1 MDASAVVIPP
11 YVGRPLRL
19 VPFHGVRLNPRRVG
33 DPSSGRLFARPYR
46 AVAARLAQWQ
56 ERGQL
61 RRDDEPALYLH
72 EYTAG
77 GLTVRGLVGALDISH
92 RATGPDDRAVLPHE
106 GIHPVQADE
115 LADRMTELALNPAP
129 ILLVH
134 RAPAEIRTIVHAMVA
149 TVPVDDFVDRNEQ
162 RHRIWA
168 IRDPELLGRIDAAL
182 AQSQALIA
190 DGHHRYAA
198 YLRMQRRAP
207 GGPTDRGLAMLVDQE
222 DTPLFLGPIHRL
234 LTGVAL
240 DELAAAAEVIGAG
253 FDIVERAAA
262 VHALGP
268 ATLALTDGRRWAT
281 VKLDLPQD
289 RAAVEL
295 LHEELVPALSRGP
308 QRIDYHHSVDATLS
322 NLRKDSVAVLM
333 PAPDVDLVLK
343 IAADDR
349 LLPEK
354 ATSFQPKP
362 SVGVLIRSLRDE

>member
-1 MDASAVVIPP
+1 MDTGAVVVPP

-19 VPFHGVRLNPRRVG
+19 APFHGVRLSPRRIG
-33 DPSSGRLFARPYR
+33 DPASGRLFARPYR

-61 RRDDEPALYLH
+61 RRDDEPAVYLH
-72 EYTAG
+72 EYTAA
-77 GLTVRGLVGALDISH
+77 GLTVRGLVGALDLSH
-92 RATGPDDRAVLPHE
+92 RATGPEDRAVLPHE
-106 GIHPVQADE
+106 GIRPVQADE

-134 RAPAEIRTIVHAMVA
+134 RAPAAVRAIVHAVLA
-149 TVPVDDFVDRNEQ
+149 EPPAHDFVDRNDQ
-162 RHRIWA
+162 RHRVWA
-168 IRDPELLGRIDAAL
+168 IRDPDRLAAL
-182 AQSQALIA
+182 DDGLAASQALIA

-222 DTPLFLGPIHRL
+222 DTPLFLGPIHRI
-234 LTGVAL
+234 LTGVGL
-240 DELAAAAEVIGAG
+240 DDLAAAAEVIGAG
-253 FDIVERAAA
+253 FDLVERPAA

-268 ATLALTDGRRWAT
+268 DTLVATDGRRWAT
-281 VKLDLPQD
+281 VKLQLPED

-295 LHEELVPALSRGP
+295 LHEDLVPALPRGP
-308 QRIDYHHSVDATLS
+308 QRIEYQHSVDATLS
-322 NLRKDSVAVLM
+322 RLRRDCVAVLM